1 MFVGSVSSLEA
12 FKQNKRFAIVHKKYK
27 VIHIYKYMLK
37 LNLKINKTHTFSS
50 FHFQNG
56 EVAVEDHQSPI
67 SAQNFFTSREVL
79 PHHEL
84 HKGILESSASGK

>member
-37 LNLKINKTHTFSS
+37 LNIKDKQDTHFLKLSLS
-50 FHFQNG
+50 
-56 EVAVEDHQSPI
+56 EW
-67 SAQNFFTSREVL
+67 
-79 PHHEL
+79 
-84 HKGILESSASGK
+84 